1 MSKCRHILFW
11 VCCGGR
17 DRTTDLQVMSL
28 TSYHCSTPR
37 YITSYRNA
45 LQRYNK
51 NCTYANFFRK
61 KCIFWQ
67 KIAYG
72 LQFATVT
79 SGECAFAQAASEGTT
94 VSLIGGQSPHITKIF
109 LYFLAKNMIFL
120 CIFLRICVFFSN
132 FAPYFV
138 RGYGTRARNGFA
150 E

>member
-1 MSKCRHILFW
+1 MHFLAK
-11 VCCGGR
+11 
-17 DRTTDLQVMSL
+17 
-28 TSYHCSTPR
+28 
-37 YITSYRNA
+37 
-45 LQRYNK
+45 
-51 NCTYANFFRK
+51 
-61 KCIFWQ
+61 

-72 LQFATVT
+72 LQFATVA

-109 LYFLAKNMIFL
+109 LYFLAKKMIFL